1 MKTKYIFL
9 SEPIVVCSL
18 V

>member
-1 MKTKYIFL
+1 MYIFF